1 MTDDDD
7 ARGDRRIPAG
17 HPDPGQDVDVIGRVV
32 RGDPAERP
40 AARGRVLPD
49 PLEPTTKRLGRVVRE
64 ESGGQALGRVVRED
78 PEDAA

>member
-1 MTDDDD
+1 MTNDT
-7 ARGDRRIPAG
+7 ARSDHRIRAG
-17 HPDPGQDVDVIGRVV
+17 HPEPDQGADVIGRVV
-32 RGDPAERP
+32 REDPAERS

-64 ESGGQALGRVVRED
+64 ESGGRALGRVVRED